1 MFMQFHVLLYVYTLK
16 ATIWKYWWL
25 NSVGTRFNV
34 VFLAGSLLAFPLVS
48 LAHEMERIEFIVYRV
63 WREYNQNVIEVPKV
77 INTNLLLTMSIR
89 NEKKRLGELSKWSP
103 KGKCIDLLSNSLW
116 KNSWRK
122 CMEISLPNLYE
133 DIGGGGGA
141 LGVNL
146 IWWEL
151 NYELN
156 PEPFEVCIPLSDY
169 DQASVVQK
177 LDSAIHRINHYL
189 VVKY

>member
-1 MFMQFHVLLYVYTLK
+1 MQFHVLLYVYTLK

-103 KGKCIDLLSNSLW
+103 KGKCIDLLSNSHW

-122 CMEISLPNLYE
+122 CMEISLGNLYE
-133 DIGGGGGA
+133 NIFWGGGRA
-141 LGVNL
+141 WRVNL

-156 PEPFEVCIPLSDY
+156 PAPFEVCIPLSDY

>member
-1 MFMQFHVLLYVYTLK
+1 MKEFLKEVY
-16 ATIWKYWWL
+16 
-25 NSVGTRFNV
+25 GD
-34 VFLAGSLLAFPLVS
+34 
-48 LAHEMERIEFIVYRV
+48 
-63 WREYNQNVIEVPKV
+63 Q
-77 INTNLLLTMSIR
+77 
-89 NEKKRLGELSKWSP
+89 
-103 KGKCIDLLSNSLW
+103 
-116 KNSWRK
+116 
-122 CMEISLPNLYE
+122 LPNLYE
-133 DIGGGGGA
+133 DIGGGGA

>member
-1 MFMQFHVLLYVYTLK
+1 MKEFLKEMYGDQFAEFV
-16 ATIWKYWWL
+16 WGYW
-25 NSVGTRFNV
+25 
-34 VFLAGSLLAFPLVS
+34 
-48 LAHEMERIEFIVYRV
+48 
-63 WREYNQNVIEVPKV
+63 
-77 INTNLLLTMSIR
+77 
-89 NEKKRLGELSKWSP
+89 
-103 KGKCIDLLSNSLW
+103 
-116 KNSWRK
+116 
-122 CMEISLPNLYE
+122 
-133 DIGGGGGA
+133 GGGGRA
-141 LGVNL
+141 LRVNL

>member
-1 MFMQFHVLLYVYTLK
+1 MQLHVLLYVYTLK
-16 ATIWKYWWL
+16 ASIWKYWWL

-122 CMEISLPNLYE
+122 CMEISLGNLYE

-141 LGVNL
+141 WRVNL
-146 IWWEL
+146 IWWEPKL
-151 NYELN
+151 RI
-156 PEPFEVCIPLSDY
+156 EPWAFWSLYSTEWLRPGLSCSK
-169 DQASVVQK
+169 AG
-177 LDSAIHRINHYL
+177 
-189 VVKY
+189 